1 MAEGVTVRERG
12 APPARPARR
21 FPTSWIGLLPFFLF
35 SFLFI
40 VLPTFYLVTGSLQ
53 KSCSVGSTDTTCVEG
68 AFTLKNY
75 SDLSTGIIPQAAFTS
90 IEVSL
95 VTAIV
100 GGILGFLMAYA
111 IIMGGLPSFL
121 RTAVSTFSGVAS
133 NFAGVPLALAFVFT
147 LGQLGVVTTILRQDF
162 GFNIYDAG
170 FSLSGKLGLEL
181 VYLYFQIPLMIL
193 VIAPAIDGLKKEW
206 REAAE
211 NMGASSSEY
220 WRRVALPIL
229 TPSIL
234 GTMILLFGNAFGA
247 QATAYQLTGGALPL
261 LTLVISSQISGDV
274 LHNPGLGYAV
284 AMMMI
289 AIMAISIGLYT
300 VLQRRSERWL
310 RS

>member
-1 MAEGVTVRERG
+1 MGWV
-12 APPARPARR
+12 
-21 FPTSWIGLLPFFLF
+21 GLLPFFLVAF
-35 SFLFI
+35 FFI
-40 VLPTFYLVTGSLQ
+40 VLPTVYLVTGSLQ
-53 KSCSVGSTDTTCVEG
+53 KDDHPS
-68 AFTLKNY
+68 LQNY
-75 SDLSTGIIPQAAFTS
+75 ADLSTGIIPQALFTS
-90 IEVSL
+90 VEISL
-95 VTAIV
+95 VTAIA

-111 IIMGGLPSFL
+111 IILGGLPKFM
-121 RTAVSTFSGVAS
+121 RTAVTTFSGVAS

-147 LGQLGVVTTILRQDF
+147 LGQLGVITTFLKQSF
-162 GFNIYDAG
+162 GFNIYDTG
-170 FSLSGKLGLEL
+170 FKLSDKLGLEL

-193 VIAPAIDGLKKEW
+193 IIAPAIDGLKKEW

-211 NMGASSSEY
+211 NMGASPSQY

-261 LTLVISSQISGDV
+261 ATLVISSQISGDV

-284 AMMMI
+284 AMTMI
-289 AIMAISIGLYT
+289 AIMAVSIGLYT
-300 VLQRRSERWL
+300 ILQRRSERWL